1 MTSPCASPPDTTP
14 AVPSTPAAVAGPV
27 LPRASRLLLAVLLAA
42 AALVH
47 LALAPE
53 HYAEQPVFGA
63 FFAVAGVGQL
73 ALAVRLARPAGL
85 SWRLLGLVRMTSLS
99 LVAVF
104 IATRLVTPPLAPG
117 QGAEPATLLG
127 ILTGGVELA
136 SVVAVLGLP
145 AVAGR
150 AAPVITAL
158 WSAVV
163 AGVFVLF
170 FAVASGAVIYSPEPW
185 PADVV
190 VPSANLR
197 DTGYLSLRT
206 PQLSLVL
213 TEHLALS
220 APVTV
225 LALALAAAFL
235 GANTAIARTAARAGT
250 HEGRPALA
258 AAPAFLAAPACCGAP
273 LLAFLGTG
281 AVAALSYYTPVLL
294 FAVAMSLSL
303 HGSVMLRGL
312 RLARAR
318 RPAPLVS
325 DIA

>member
-1 MTSPCASPPDTTP
+1 MTSPCASPPDTTA

-73 ALAVRLARPAGL
+73 VLAAQLARPAGL
-85 SWRLLGLVRMTSLS
+85 SWRLLGLVRTTSLS

-104 IATRLVTPPLAPG
+104 IATRLVTPPLA
-117 QGAEPATLLG
+117 
-127 ILTGGVELA
+127 
-136 SVVAVLGLP
+136 
-145 AVAGR
+145 
-150 AAPVITAL
+150 
-158 WSAVV
+158 
-163 AGVFVLF
+163 
-170 FAVASGAVIYSPEPW
+170 
-185 PADVV
+185 
-190 VPSANLR
+190 
-197 DTGYLSLRT
+197 
-206 PQLSLVL
+206 LVL

-220 APVTV
+220 APVMTV
-225 LALALAAAFL
+225 LALALAATFL

-318 RPAPLVS
+318 RPAPLVP